1 KGKVLESL
9 VNVATTLSSDAK
21 TMANLTLEIL
31 RNNGLDSKRLLSQC
45 YDGTSVMSGRKGGVQ
60 TLIQEKLHPK
70 VPTVQCSTEF
80 SGEQVVQSTDAFSGI
95 VSEAKSRLLHDE
107 NDMSRP
113 IRRKK
118 ANCLYNDYILTESTT
133 KEHDTLESL
142 LIDTIHI
149 TCREFERRFFENN
162 MLLQAVD
169 SIEESDID
177 KLYPLSE
184 LGISLPS
191 IEELSVVKKF
201 MKDKMNIL
209 EELYKYRQPFNST
222 YNLFA
227 TVATFGCSTSI
238 CESSFS
244 VLTRVSRP
252 QRNMS
257 GIRCSNL
264 VFLAFE
270 SRYTK
275 KMDIEKFLLKFSR
288 KKDRRL
294 RLF

>member
-1 KGKVLESL
+1 MKKLLLTIEPADKIL
-9 VNVATTLSSDAK
+9 QPRDAGLK
-21 TMANLTLEIL
+21 NGMEII
-31 RNNGLDSKRLLSQC
+31 N
-45 YDGTSVMSGRKGGVQ
+45 SVFKNMN
-60 TLIQEKLHPK
+60 KLQNP
-70 VPTVQCSTEF
+70 
-80 SGEQVVQSTDAFSGI
+80 DAFSGI
-95 VSEAKSRLLHDE
+95 VSEAKSILLHGED
-107 NDMSRP
+107 DMSRS

-118 ANCLYNDYILTESTT
+118 PNCLYNDYILTESTT
-133 KEHDTLESL
+133 KEHDMLESL
-142 LIDTIHI
+142 FIDTIHI
-149 TCREFERRFFENN
+149 TCREFERRFFENK

-169 SIEESDID
+169 SIEEFDID

-191 IEELSVVKKF
+191 IEELSVVKEF
-201 MKDKMNIL
+201 MKDKTNIL
-209 EELYKYRQPFNST
+209 KELYKYRQPFNNT

-227 TVATFGCSTSI
+227 TVATFGCGTSM

-257 GIRCSNL
+257 EIRCSNL

-270 SRYTK
+270 SRSTK
-275 KMDIEKFLLKFSR
+275 KMDVEKFLLKFSR